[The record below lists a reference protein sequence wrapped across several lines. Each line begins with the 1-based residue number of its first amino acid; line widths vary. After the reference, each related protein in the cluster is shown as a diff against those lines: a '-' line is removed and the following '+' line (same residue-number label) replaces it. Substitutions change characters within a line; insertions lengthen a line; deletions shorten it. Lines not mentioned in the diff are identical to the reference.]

1 MTYGCISFSGACRFL
16 RFSLAADALSSLL
29 FVAFRG
35 CGKWNRQ
42 YVVVGFD
49 GCVGG
54 DEDGGEGGGEGGG
67 DGDGKLELL
76 ASEEA
81 RGAVASEAVAG
92 AATVQSEVTS
102 EETRGGIAT
111 AGGGEGGGDGDGKLE
126 LLASEEARGAV
137 ASEAVAGAAT
147 VQSEVTSEETRGG
160 IATAAEPTEALPA
173 PSGPTMHEHLSAS
186 RTSPRIEELPKPA
199 GTPVRAQTRH
209 LTLFGRDGRNCR

>member
-1 MTYGCISFSGACRFL
+1 M
-16 RFSLAADALSSLL
+16 
-29 FVAFRG
+29 
-35 CGKWNRQ
+35 
-42 YVVVGFD
+42 VVGFD

-126 LLASEEARGAV
+126 
-137 ASEAVAGAAT
+137 
-147 VQSEVTSEETRGG
+147 
-160 IATAAEPTEALPA
+160 
-173 PSGPTMHEHLSAS
+173 
-186 RTSPRIEELPKPA
+186 
-199 GTPVRAQTRH
+199 
-209 LTLFGRDGRNCR
+209 

>member
-1 MTYGCISFSGACRFL
+1 MTYGCISFSGACRFV
-16 RFSLAADALSSLL
+16 RFSLAVDALSSLL

-54 DEDGGEGGGEGGG
+54 DEDGGE
-67 DGDGKLELL
+67 
-76 ASEEA
+76 
-81 RGAVASEAVAG
+81 
-92 AATVQSEVTS
+92 
-102 EETRGGIAT
+102 
-111 AGGGEGGGDGDGKLE
+111 GGGEGGGDGDGKLE

-209 LTLFGRDGRNCR
+209 LTLSSCDGRNCR